1 MTWVWAYADCN
12 GRSMH
17 KNETTLIARRAGK
30 TRSLGLTMGP
40 PKYLDLLTAKRISL
54 GFTALKGL
62 WPPLTVMFSYNKRVS
77 YRQSRAFRVL
87 HQ

>member
-12 GRSMH
+12 GSSTH
-17 KNETTLIARRAGK
+17 KSGTTHLARRAGK
-30 TRSLGLTMGP
+30 MKSLGSTMGP
-40 PKYLDLLTAKRISL
+40 PKYLDLHTAKRISL